1 MTIIPEQSIRFVIG
15 VPSVWIFLPTW
26 AMVPSSMRICR
37 ASRIGFVA
45 FSVTTDAF
53 SRRMAM
59 RDSPQRRRVC
69 RWFVQ
74 NYILILFFS
83 VTSAAQRC
91 NLRVFHQR
99 GRVRRGDG
107 TLACVER
114 VDDSALIQLFDK
126 SQIDEIFRFDGA
138 RLGVF

>member
-59 RDSPQRRRVC
+59 RDSPHRR
-69 RWFVQ
+69 
-74 NYILILFFS
+74 
-83 VTSAAQRC
+83 
-91 NLRVFHQR
+91 
-99 GRVRRGDG
+99 RVRRGFVQYYIFILFLSVI
-107 TLACVER
+107 LA
-114 VDDSALIQLFDK
+114 DQLCGYMSK
-126 SQIDEIFRFDGA
+126 SYFA
-138 RLGVF
+138 T